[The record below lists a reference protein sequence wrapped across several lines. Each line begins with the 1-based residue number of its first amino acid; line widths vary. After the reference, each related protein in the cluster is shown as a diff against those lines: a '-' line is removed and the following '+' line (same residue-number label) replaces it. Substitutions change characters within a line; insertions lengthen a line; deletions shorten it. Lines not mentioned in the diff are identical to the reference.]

1 MTNRR
6 RDRRPD
12 EETFRFDRT
21 LLGVRVTRRSG
32 TRSWRQF
39 DADNGILTKL
49 KQHGQVETLRLF
61 QEGRLEMPL
70 LRAADARG
78 ELASGTLLQQI
89 AVHEPLWDTTDA
101 SGKVVPGAVS
111 KALPKMGNG
120 KRYGVSFKALER
132 KAVAHVGPKATVAD
146 LEHVP
151 WKDLAES
158 WGTSGSDW
166 NHVRRAISRF
176 LSVLLGKHHAFRHT
190 VVDKIP
196 LLPEVEREPD
206 ITAESFWAAVGHAPE
221 YVRPAFVTLVATGM
235 RWGEYARAKK
245 IHLRP
250 RTLGVQVPGTK
261 TAASLATVYVSE
273 WLWPWIEQGIPAP
286 LGYEHTYKWWK
297 RACVKAGLGEFSDP
311 KLELGYTGPHLH
323 DLRHLHGQLAID
335 AVDVT
340 KVADGLRHTQLS
352 TTRRYVRKRNKQ
364 DVAAAVGDALKPAA
378 GGVK

>member
-1 MTNRR
+1 MTSRR

-21 LLGVRVTRRSG
+21 VLGVRVTRRSG

-39 DADNGILTKL
+39 EADNSILTKL
-49 KQHGQVETLRLF
+49 RDNGQVETIRLF
-61 QEGRLEMPL
+61 QDGKLDMPQ

-89 AVHEPLWDTTDA
+89 AVREPLWSRVETTIGLMG
-101 SGKVVPGAVS
+101 SGSTFTRYRVAFAALRRKGAKYLGD
-111 KALPKMGNG
+111 KAL
-120 KRYGVSFKALER
+120 
-132 KAVAHVGPKATVAD
+132 VAD

-151 WKDLAES
+151 WRELHDVWAA
-158 WGTSGSDW
+158 SGSDW
-166 NHVRRAISRF
+166 NHVRRAVSRF
-176 LSVLLGKHHAFRHT
+176 LSVLLGKHHPFRHT

-196 LLPEVEREPD
+196 VAAEVEREPD
-206 ITAESFWAAVGHAPE
+206 ITAESFWLAVSKAPE

-235 RWGEYARAKK
+235 RWGEYARTRKS
-245 IHLRP
+245 HLRP

-286 LGYEHTYKWWK
+286 LSYEHTYKHWK
-297 RACVKAGLGEFSDP
+297 RACVAAGLGEFRDV
-311 KLELGYTGPHLH
+311 ENARGYTGPHLH

-340 KVADGLRHTQLS
+340 KVADGLRHTQLA

-378 GGVK
+378 GGTK

>member
-12 EETFRFDRT
+12 EDTFRFDRT
-21 LLGVRVTRRSG
+21 LLGVRITRRSG

-49 KQHGQVETLRLF
+49 KQHGQVETIRLF
-61 QEGRLEMPL
+61 QAGTLEMPQ

-78 ELASGTLLQQI
+78 ELASGMLLQQI
-89 AVHEPLWDTTDA
+89 AVREPLWARVASTLPAMA
-101 SGKVVPGAVS
+101 SGDT
-111 KALPKMGNG
+111 G
-120 KRYGVSFKALER
+120 KRYAVAFAALRRKGADYLGEKAL
-132 KAVAHVGPKATVAD
+132 VAD

-151 WKDLAES
+151 WKELHER
-158 WGTSGSDW
+158 WGASGSDW
-166 NHVRRAISRF
+166 NHVRRAVSRF
-176 LSVLLGKHHAFRHT
+176 LSVLLGKHHMFRHT

-196 LLPEVEREPD
+196 VAAEVEREPD
-206 ITAESFWAAVGHAPE
+206 MTAESFWLAVSKAPA
-221 YVRPAFVTLVATGM
+221 YVRPAFVTLLATGM

-245 IHLRP
+245 SHLKP
-250 RTLGVQVPGTK
+250 RTLGIEVPGTK

-286 LGYEHTYKWWK
+286 LGYEHTYKHWK
-297 RACVKAGLGEFSDP
+297 RACVEAGLAEFTKP
-311 KLELGYTGPHLH
+311 NQRGYTGPHLH

-340 KVADGLRHTQLS
+340 KVADGLRHTQLA

-378 GGVK
+378 VAGSK

>member
-1 MTNRR
+1 MKRR
-6 RDRRPD
+6 SDRKPH

-39 DADNGILTKL
+39 DADNAILTKL
-49 KQHGQVETLRLF
+49 RDNGQVETLRLF
-61 QEGRLEMPL
+61 QAGKIDMPQ

-89 AVHEPLWDTTDA
+89 AVQEPLWSAVDKTVPEMARGTT
-101 SGKVVPGAVS
+101 GQ
-111 KALPKMGNG
+111 
-120 KRYGVSFKALER
+120 RY
-132 KAVAHVGPKATVAD
+132 AVAFAALRRKGSAHLGEVATVAD

-151 WKDLAES
+151 WKELHEQ
-158 WGTSGSDW
+158 WGASGSDW
-166 NHVRRAISRF
+166 NHVRRAVSRF
-176 LSVLLGKHHAFRHT
+176 LSVLLGKHHPYRHT
-190 VVDKIP
+190 VIDRIP
-196 LLPEVEREPD
+196 VAPEVEREPD

-245 IHLRP
+245 SHLKP
-250 RTLGVQVPGTK
+250 RTLGVEVPGTK

-297 RACVKAGLGEFSDP
+297 RACVAAGLGVFADP
-311 KLELGYTGPHLH
+311 DTERGYTGPHLH

-340 KVADGLRHTQLS
+340 KVADGLRHTQLA

-364 DVAAAVGDALKPAA
+364 DVAIAVGDALRPAA
-378 GGVK
+378 GGAK